1 MTAQEHQIC
10 LLLGSNI
17 QPEKNLALGV
27 NLLHSK
33 VKVVRASSVW
43 ETPAV
48 GSPGP
53 DFLNMALLVTTS
65 LDAGLFKEKIIRPL
79 EKELG
84 RVRSADKN
92 APRTIDIDIIIFDN
106 QLLDPNLWRFAHRAV
121 PVAEI
126 LPDYRSDRGDVLKET
141 ASRLAETT
149 PIRLKPDLQMPHIL
163 DAS

>member
-1 MTAQEHQIC
+1 MKAQEHQVC
-10 LLLGSNI
+10 LLLGSNL

-27 NLLHSK
+27 DLLRRQ
-33 VKVVRASSVW
+33 VKIVRVSSVW

-53 DFLNMALLVTTS
+53 DFLNLALLVTTV
-65 LDAGLFKEKIIRPL
+65 LDAKLFKAQVIRPL
-79 EKELG
+79 EMQLG

-92 APRTIDIDIIIFDN
+92 ASRTIDIDIILFDN

-126 LPDYRSDRGDVLKET
+126 LPDFRSEQGDLLKET

-149 PIRLKPDLQMPHIL
+149 QIRLRPNLLIPQL
-163 DAS
+163 D

>member
-1 MTAQEHQIC
+1 MKTKEHQIC

-27 NLLHSK
+27 GLLHSK
-33 VKVVRASSVW
+33 VKIPRVSSVW

-53 DFLNMALLVTTS
+53 NFLNMALLVLTT
-65 LDAGLFKEKIIRPL
+65 LDAELFKEKVIRPL
-79 EKELG
+79 ETQLG

-92 APRTIDIDIIIFDN
+92 APRTIDIDIILFDN

-126 LPDYRSDRGDVLKET
+126 LPDYRSDRGELLKEA

-149 PIRLKPDLQMPHIL
+149 RIRLQPDLKIPNSL
-163 DAS
+163 KAS